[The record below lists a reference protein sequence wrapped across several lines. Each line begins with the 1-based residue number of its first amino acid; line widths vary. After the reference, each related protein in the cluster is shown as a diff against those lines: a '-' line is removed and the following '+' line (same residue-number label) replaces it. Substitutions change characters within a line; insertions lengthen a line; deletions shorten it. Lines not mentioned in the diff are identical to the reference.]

1 MCVAAMGLSP
11 GRRSS
16 LSLQR
21 AQGSRA
27 MGWRAGS
34 GLYCLLRRKF
44 ICKVSFDLSRDVSVG
59 TLGMM
64 AR

>member
-1 MCVAAMGLSP
+1 MCVAAVGLSP

-21 AQGSRA
+21 AGSGVA
-27 MGWRAGS
+27 VWRAGT

-44 ICKVSFDLSRDVSVG
+44 ICKVSFDLSRAV
-59 TLGMM
+59 LL
-64 AR
+64 RPWE